1 MEQINLDTILKI
13 SGLVAIIFFS
23 VIAGN
28 TLKNVKLGEFGS
40 DNESKRKIAM
50 KLVANIF
57 IFLCLGLILVA
68 GLFKIFNDQ
77 VVLLLFISGLGAIG
91 IKIVFD
97 LKN

>member
-1 MEQINLDTILKI
+1 
-13 SGLVAIIFFS
+13 
-23 VIAGN
+23 
-28 TLKNVKLGEFGS
+28 
-40 DNESKRKIAM
+40 M

>member
-28 TLKNVKLGEFGS
+28 TLKNVRLGDFGS